1 MRAHRTR
8 IGAGQRGD
16 AERGV
21 CSNLRSAES
30 IAETSVRSPRALGVA
45 GVRVRGPVPA
55 IRRDAAAV
63 AARPQVR
70 GNVPAPAR
78 ARRDLVAAAA
88 PRSRYRTQSVRED
101 LRRCVTSAPTTSSGH
116 VRRAS
121 PPPPGAPAHTCA
133 HLVAAANSLADQ
145 PSPPVVGP
153 SRASM
158 VRRLGTINRP
168 SLTRRRPRSPRPP
181 PRGPGRDRARGRAAD
196 QGAEGVERVPRGVPR
211 AVSRVP
217 RLARSPPHAARTR
230 LFCRKPSRGARR

>member
-1 MRAHRTR
+1 MHRTR
-8 IGAGQRGD
+8 IGAGQRAD

-55 IRRDAAAV
+55 IRRQPSPPA

-88 PRSRYRTQSVRED
+88 PGSDPELNPYAKN

-116 VRRAS
+116 VRRRS
-121 PPPPGAPAHTCA
+121 PPPAPAHTCA
-133 HLVAAANSLADQ
+133 HLVAAARAWRT
-145 PSPPVVGP
+145 PRPPVGGP
-153 SRASM
+153 SRASRE
-158 VRRLGTINRP
+158 RRRGRGDAP
-168 SLTRRRPRSPRPP
+168 SLGVNAPRSPRPP
-181 PRGPGRDRARGRAAD
+181 RRGPG
-196 QGAEGVERVPRGVPR
+196 
-211 AVSRVP
+211 
-217 RLARSPPHAARTR
+217 
-230 LFCRKPSRGARR
+230 ARRTHLGTRG